1 MINGSLWLFSIDET
15 FGELFPDL
23 DPIMSGWS
31 SELNLQKKRRKLGFL
46 FLISKCIGQEYI
58 CEK

>member
-15 FGELFPDL
+15 LGELFPDL

-31 SELNLQKKRRKLGFL
+31 CGQKEKAKVRISLFKNALDKVAPIFL
-46 FLISKCIGQEYI
+46 STD
-58 CEK
+58 